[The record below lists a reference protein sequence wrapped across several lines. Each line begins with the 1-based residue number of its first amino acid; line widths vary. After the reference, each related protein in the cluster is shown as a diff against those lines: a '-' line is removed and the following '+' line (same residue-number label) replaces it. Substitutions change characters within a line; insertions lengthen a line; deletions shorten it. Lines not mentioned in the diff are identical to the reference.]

1 MTSIATSSPDDI
13 LLSDVANLHVSPRT
27 RLSSTPK
34 AMKKPPNH
42 WRISDIWWF
51 ALVATAMKLLLIPA
65 YRSTDFEVHR
75 HWLALTH
82 SLPLSRWYSDT
93 TSPWT
98 LDYPP
103 FFAYFEKFLSFF
115 ASLVDPTM
123 THLHKGLNYT
133 SPLTILFQRLS
144 VIFSDV
150 LLIYSTRKLSKD
162 FKGTGKFLMWA
173 LIIWSPGLFIVD
185 HLHFQYNG
193 FMLGML
199 LLSLSYLE
207 EGRDVMGGFVF
218 AVLLCFKH
226 LFAVAAPVY
235 FVYLFRHYCR
245 GGFVKGSGR
254 LVVMGSVVLAVFAVA
269 YGPFVYYGQIQQVFR
284 RMFPF
289 GRGLC
294 HAYWAPNFW
303 PPTASFTGGL
313 VGDSS
318 PFAVLPTITP
328 LITLITVLLAIS
340 PCLIKTWRDPQPR
353 MVTRWVAYAY
363 TCGFLF
369 GWHVHEKASLHFVI
383 PLSIIALKSAED
395 AKHYFFL
402 SIVSCYSLF
411 PLLFE
416 AQEYP
421 IKVSLLLLHAVL
433 MWFGFS
439 SHFSKSKAGKASS
452 SVLRKDDKFKSP
464 NADGDVKFVLGWYG
478 KAYLL
483 GLFVV
488 EIWGQFLHPI
498 IFAAPESV
506 EGNTNESSEVLGIE
520 AAKESSEVLG
530 IEAAKSRQSRP
541 EKVGIKEQGEVK
553 IPRSSK
559 PDKRSLETS
568 LKSLPLKPSEIIG
581 NNKESSSQEVT
592 FHQ

>member
-1 MTSIATSSPDDI
+1 
-13 LLSDVANLHVSPRT
+13 
-27 RLSSTPK
+27 
-34 AMKKPPNH
+34 MKKPPNNH
-42 WRISDIWWF
+42 RHHIRWP
-51 ALVATAMKLLLIPA
+51 ALVAAAVKLLLIPV

-82 SLPLSRWYSDT
+82 SLPLSQWYSDT

-103 FFAYFEKFLSFF
+103 FFAYFEKFLSLF
-115 ASLVDPTM
+115 ASRVDPTI
-123 THLHKGLNYT
+123 THLHNGLNYA

-144 VIFSDV
+144 VVISDV
-150 LLIYSTRKLSKD
+150 VLVYSVFRLGKNGNFSKLER
-162 FKGTGKFLMWA
+162 FLMWV
-173 LIIWSPGLFIVD
+173 LVIWSPGLFIVD
-185 HLHFQYNG
+185 HMHFQYNG
-193 FMLGML
+193 FLLGWL
-199 LLSLSYLE
+199 LLSISCLE
-207 EGRDVMGGFVF
+207 EGRDLIGGFVF

-245 GGFVKGSGR
+245 GGLVKGFGR
-254 LVVMGSVVLAVFAVA
+254 LVLMGSAVLAVFAAA
-269 YGPFVYYGQIQQVFR
+269 YGPFLYYGQIQVVLR

-303 PPTASFTGGL
+303 VFYIILDKFLSFFLAKLGFDIQAPKASFTGGL

-328 LITLITVLLAIS
+328 LITFITVLLAIS
-340 PCLIKTWRDPQPR
+340 PCLVKAWRNPQPR
-353 MVTRWVAYAY
+353 MVSRWVSYAY

-383 PLSIIALKSAED
+383 PLSATALKSTED
-395 AKHYFFL
+395 AKHYFYL

-421 IKVSLLLLHAVL
+421 IKVVFLLLHAVL
-433 MWFGFS
+433 MFFGFS
-439 SHFSKSKAGKASS
+439 SRFPGTSAATASTALKGTDNNKLETHAFHIGWFGKS
-452 SVLRKDDKFKSP
+452 
-464 NADGDVKFVLGWYG
+464 
-478 KAYLL
+478 YLF
-483 GLFVV
+483 GLLVV

-498 IFAAPESV
+498 VFGDRFPF
-506 EGNTNESSEVLGIE
+506 
-520 AAKESSEVLG
+520 
-530 IEAAKSRQSRP
+530 
-541 EKVGIKEQGEVK
+541 
-553 IPRSSK
+553 
-559 PDKRSLETS
+559 
-568 LKSLPLKPSEIIG
+568 LPLMMISIYCALGMMYSWFWQLKQI
-581 NNKESSSQEVT
+581 T
-592 FHQ
+592 LTH